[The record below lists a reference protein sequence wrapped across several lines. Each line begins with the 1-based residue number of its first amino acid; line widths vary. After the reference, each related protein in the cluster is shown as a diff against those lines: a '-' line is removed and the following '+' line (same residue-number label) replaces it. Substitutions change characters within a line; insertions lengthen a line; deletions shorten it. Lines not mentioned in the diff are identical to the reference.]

1 MWATSTSR
9 LAQLGALVHVIK
21 LNTFIKFKIVQV
33 SHCVQLNGCFGPQ
46 QDHMSLVY
54 TFAAYNKVR
63 NARLPRTVINLI
75 NEGFYMYIMDSYGV
89 CNV

>member
-1 MWATSTSR
+1 MDHPLYTF
-9 LAQLGALVHVIK
+9 GHVIN
-21 LNTFIKFKIVQV
+21 LNYTFIKFKIVQV
-33 SHCVQLNGCFGPQ
+33 AHCVRLNGCFGPQ

-75 NEGFYMYIMDSYGV
+75 NEGFYMYIMDSYGM
-89 CNV
+89 CDI